1 MMFVFLFPVLVM
13 LLCNK
18 VVAKTPRLSRPSVS
32 LVRSWAGLSWVFCS
46 VGQGHGH
53 LRAQMKLNLSFRA
66 VSVVVGGTRPDRLAA
81 PSQVPSALGGEG
93 QRAEGPESVTQP
105 QK

>member
-1 MMFVFLFPVLVM
+1 
-13 LLCNK
+13 
-18 VVAKTPRLSRPSVS
+18 
-32 LVRSWAGLSWVFCS
+32 
-46 VGQGHGH
+46 
-53 LRAQMKLNLSFRA
+53 MKLNLSFRA